1 VTAAWQPSTLA
12 PTQAAAIEI
21 NNLVVTYGKK
31 PAVNGLS
38 LRVPA
43 GSVFGFLGPN
53 GAGKTTT
60 IKTLLGFRPPNGG
73 SATVLGYDVVSQSLE
88 IRARVGYV
96 SEVNSLYDYLTI
108 PQICAFCRATSRQWH
123 QEIVDRYLDVFGL
136 PRRSKI
142 DKLSRGMKSQ
152 LALSLALGSDPDL
165 LILDEPTAG
174 LDPIAR
180 HQFLNKLVGEVAA
193 AGKTVFFSS
202 HLLAEVE
209 IVADWIG
216 IIQAGRLVV
225 SDELDHLKQT
235 QKALRLTYADVPP
248 ATELET
254 LRTLPTVASVVQEGR
269 TIRLLARGDVD
280 ALARAVAAQTT
291 GALRSVETIDLNLED
306 IFLEYMKENS
316 YAR

>member
-1 VTAAWQPSTLA
+1 MTAPEIQSFAE
-12 PTQAAAIEI
+12 TQTAAIEI
-21 NNLVVTYGKK
+21 NNLVVTYGNK

-38 LRVPA
+38 LRVPVGA
-43 GSVFGFLGPN
+43 VFGFLGPN
-53 GAGKTTT
+53 S
-60 IKTLLGFRPPNGG
+60 G
-73 SATVLGYDVVSQSLE
+73 SARVLGYDVATQSLE
-88 IRARVGYV
+88 VRARTGYV

-108 PQICAFCRATSRQWH
+108 PQICAFCRRTSRRWNQG
-123 QEIVDRYLDVFGL
+123 IVDRYLDIFAL

-209 IVADWIG
+209 AIADWVG
-216 IIQAGRLVV
+216 IIQGGRLVV
-225 SDELDHLKQT
+225 SDELDHLKLS
-235 QKALRLTYADVPP
+235 QKALRLTYAEVPP
-248 ATELET
+248 STEIAA
-254 LRTLPTVASVVQEGR
+254 LRALPNVVSVTQEGR
-269 TIRLLARGDVD
+269 SVRLLVHGDVD
-280 ALARAVAAQTT
+280 ALAHRSRSK
-291 GALRSVETIDLNLED
+291 LRSPCATWRVSTSISKTSSSNT
-306 IFLEYMKENS
+306 
-316 YAR
+316 